1 MKQPFYIATALA
13 ILMYI
18 QPLAFGQP
26 LNQYTGLVQVSSKP
40 VKIENTL
47 APDKTGTISLT
58 LLPKHPEAQ
67 RIHAA
72 IQQEKPDF
80 AIEALMFYP
89 GKIAMNKLFTIL
101 HAAGSMQGITYYSN
115 SKKKIRVLYEESW
128 LINNLQEKKKLSDP
142 VFTSMPAQASYM
154 MWQKDA
160 TLGGIAYTVTLQ
172 SGTNWITST
181 AHNVSTVVYGIVPI
195 IQPKRL
201 FLRYL
206 AIQTDEGIL
215 FYAVMSVRPLVFPG
229 ISERY
234 ISSLQNRI
242 TAVYSWLETK
252 LYEQ

>member
-1 MKQPFYIATALA
+1 MNQQLYRAAMIAVIMFTVPQIFCEPLSQFTAVL
-13 ILMYI
+13 
-18 QPLAFGQP
+18 
-26 LNQYTGLVQVSSKP
+26 QVSSKP
-40 VKIENTL
+40 QKIEKSLTT
-47 APDKTGTISLT
+47 DKTGSVNLT
-58 LLPKHPEAQ
+58 LLPNHQESQ
-67 RIHAA
+67 RIQTAL
-72 IQQEKPDF
+72 QLEKPDF
-80 AIEALMFYP
+80 VIEALMFYP

-115 SKKKIRVLYEESW
+115 SKKKVRVLYEESW
-128 LINNLQEKKKLSDP
+128 IINNLQDKKKLSDP
-142 VFTSMPAQASYM
+142 IFTTVPAQTSFM

-195 IQPKRL
+195 IQPEHL
-201 FLRYL
+201 MLRYL

-229 ISERY
+229 INDRY

-252 LYEQ
+252 LYE